1 IEAGQLV
8 AGDATIDEAVI
19 NRIWTD
25 GIAARTI
32 DVNKLTVA
40 SRNMWP
46 DPGFKDA
53 GTYEDDGWEVV
64 ERDGE
69 LGIERYG
76 DSALRGGYGH
86 DDPLYFMPVVYGE
99 WYDIS
104 AHLDYLE
111 GSTGDT
117 YIRARSYTAS
127 GSYVGGSTY
136 SPVRGTPSDDGKTVS
151 GDWTPYSRDTEY
163 LIIGFFTESNMPD
176 TTRVRWTDF
185 RVRPK
190 VGTVLIED
198 GAITTPKLTVT
209 EDMSAAIVNAMSVNT
224 KKLVVTEEAILNHA
238 TLIGQTV
245 VDDINVQGKL
255 IGTDGV
261 FTGTVDF
268 ENVNVTGTQIVN
280 KLGANSISASQIK
293 GGSFSGETFTGGRF
307 QGGEFQAPAAPRWN
321 GGIAIDPTNG
331 LRAWNSSGAQTLQ
344 IDPTNG
350 DLRMMAGGGY
360 FTGSD
365 RDG

>member
-1 IEAGQLV
+1 CEDAGSDTAIAYDFLDVDGVYFSRSYALWPKGMPAGLSYHESSFTVPDGAV
-8 AGDATIDEAVI
+8 ALRFQFVTNHSNGDATGQTIYGINVTKMVGAV
-19 NRIWTD
+19 
-25 GIAARTI
+25 
-32 DVNKLTVA
+32 
-40 SRNMWP
+40 P
-46 DPGFKDA
+46 
-53 GTYEDDGWEVV
+53 
-64 ERDGE
+64 
-69 LGIERYG
+69 
-76 DSALRGGYGH
+76 
-86 DDPLYFMPVVYGE
+86 
-99 WYDIS
+99 
-104 AHLDYLE
+104 
-111 GSTGDT
+111 
-117 YIRARSYTAS
+117 
-127 GSYVGGSTY
+127 
-136 SPVRGTPSDDGKTVS
+136 
-151 GDWTPYSRDTEY
+151 
-163 LIIGFFTESNMPD
+163 
-176 TTRVRWTDF
+176 
-185 RVRPK
+185 
-190 VGTVLIED
+190 IED

-224 KKLVVTEEAILNHA
+224 KKLVVSEEAILNHA

-245 VDDINVQGKL
+245 VDDINVQGKI

-350 DLRMMAGGGY
+350 DLRMMAGGAY

-365 RDG
+365 RDGLALNPPSKIGTASIYFTKSGNLDANDAAIWRLGYASGRSPLLLRGGNGAGITVN

>member
-1 IEAGQLV
+1 PSPANTGTRVTRYRRAPDTASSGGINFQIINSPGTTVGEIRIRNPFVGKQAASVMIEDGAVSADKVNAESVAGAVGQFLEIEAGQLV

-19 NRIWTD
+19 NRLWTD

-46 DPGFKDA
+46 DPGLKDA
-53 GTYEDDGWEVV
+53 GAYEDDGWEVV
-64 ERDGE
+64 DRDGE

-255 IGTDGV
+255 I
-261 FTGTVDF
+261 
-268 ENVNVTGTQIVN
+268 
-280 KLGANSISASQIK
+280 
-293 GGSFSGETFTGGRF
+293 
-307 QGGEFQAPAAPRWN
+307 
-321 GGIAIDPTNG
+321 
-331 LRAWNSSGAQTLQ
+331 
-344 IDPTNG
+344 
-350 DLRMMAGGGY
+350 
-360 FTGSD
+360 
-365 RDG
+365 